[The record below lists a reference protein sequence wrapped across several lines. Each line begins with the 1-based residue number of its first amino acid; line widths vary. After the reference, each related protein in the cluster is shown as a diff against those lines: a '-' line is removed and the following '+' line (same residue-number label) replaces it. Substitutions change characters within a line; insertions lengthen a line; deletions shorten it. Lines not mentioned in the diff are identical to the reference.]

1 MSNLQSMTIVFEND
15 EIAEIPAE
23 SIRNLFFDRVFH
35 RVSWTDYNPSLR
47 KSVWA
52 ESARIVLS
60 KTANEE
66 MVEQINAKTVFER
79 ILMYNDIAYVRLTD
93 TDGKNRDIFL
103 EWAGGEDENEN
114 QTSAELR
121 NGDLLIVVS
130 ANSTAEDQKIYVE
143 ARPLKIYRE

>member
-1 MSNLQSMTIVFEND
+1 MSNLQSITIIFAND
-15 EIAEIPAE
+15 EKVEIPVE
-23 SIRNLFFDRVFH
+23 SIRQLFFDRVFH
-35 RVSWTDYNPSLR
+35 RVSLTGYDSSLR
-47 KSVWA
+47 KTMWT

-60 KTANEE
+60 KTADGE
-66 MVEQINAKTVFER
+66 MAEQINAKTVFER

-93 TDGKNRDIFL
+93 TDGKNQDIFL
-103 EWAGGEDENEN
+103 EWAVNEDENEN

-130 ANSTAEDQKIYVE
+130 ANSTAEDQKKYVE